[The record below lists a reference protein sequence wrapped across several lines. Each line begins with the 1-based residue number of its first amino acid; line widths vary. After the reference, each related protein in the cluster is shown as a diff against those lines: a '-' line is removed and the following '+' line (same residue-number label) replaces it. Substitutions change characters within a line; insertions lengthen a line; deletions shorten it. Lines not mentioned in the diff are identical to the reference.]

1 MESVKTGKTNKV
13 GKNTEMAHTKTN
25 KETHFK
31 QVSAITNRIR
41 SIGGIFT
48 KIAKKVRE
56 LVKKHPKKSSA
67 ALVVLTPVA
76 CKRAKELDDK
86 VQDKSKQAEKENKIN
101 WWKYSGLTIA
111 TSLLLAACSAGDIDK
126 QIELEQEKQKT
137 EQEKKEAE
145 NARDRANKSEIELE
159 QERQKT
165 NKSGIELANSQI
177 KAEQER
183 QKTEQEKQKANKSE
197 IELEQQKQKTINTQ
211 RDLIKEQKDFI
222 KETEQNCQEKH
233 GQLFIKRAR
242 IKTGIT
248 TGIAIEIEAEC
259 KTPKPTKTNQTPIQ
273 PKHLPNSKHPHS
285 QRGSKAQELIAYL
298 LFEQKDFIIE
308 TEQKCQEKHNQ
319 FFIKKAGIKGGAI
332 EVEAECKTPKPTKTN
347 QTPIQPKH
355 LPNSKQPH
363 SQRGSKAQELI
374 AYLQKELES
383 LPYSQKAIAK
393 QVDFYKPS
401 SIAYLELDPR
411 DFKVT
416 EEWQNENLKI
426 RSKAQ
431 AKMLEMRKP
440 QANLSPSQ
448 SFLFVQR
455 IFADINKEIEA
466 AANTEKK
473 AEKVGY
479 GYSKRV

>member
-1 MESVKTGKTNKV
+1 MKSVKTGKTNKV
-13 GKNTEMAHTKTN
+13 GKNTEMANTKTN
-25 KETHFK
+25 KETYFK
-31 QVSAITNRIR
+31 QVSAITNGLR
-41 SIGGIFT
+41 SISGFFT
-48 KIAKKVRE
+48 KIAKRVRE
-56 LVKKHPKKSSA
+56 LVKRHPKKSKA
-67 ALVVLTPVA
+67 ALVVLTHVA
-76 CKRAKELDDK
+76 CKKAKELDDK
-86 VQDKSKQAEKENKIN
+86 VQDKSKQAEKENQIN

-111 TSLLLAACSAGDIDK
+111 ASLLLAACSVGDIDK

-137 EQEKKEAE
+137 EQEQQKTEQEKQK
-145 NARDRANKSEIELE
+145 ANKSGIELE

-183 QKTEQEKQKANKSE
+183 QKTEQERQKTNKSG

-233 GQLFIKRAR
+233 GQLFIKKAR

-273 PKHLPNSKHPHS
+273 PKHLPNSK
-285 QRGSKAQELIAYL
+285 
-298 LFEQKDFIIE
+298 
-308 TEQKCQEKHNQ
+308 
-319 FFIKKAGIKGGAI
+319 
-332 EVEAECKTPKPTKTN
+332 
-347 QTPIQPKH
+347 QPR
-355 LPNSKQPH
+355 

-411 DFKVT
+411 DFNAT
-416 EEWQNENLKI
+416 EEWQKENLKI

-431 AKMLEMRKP
+431 AKMLEMRSLKPDP
-440 QANLSPSQ
+440 QAHLSTSQ
-448 SFLFVQR
+448 SLLLVQK
-455 IFADINKEIEA
+455 IFADVSKEIEA
-466 AANTEKK
+466 TANTEKK
-473 AEKVGY
+473 AEKAGY
-479 GYSKRV
+479 GYSKRM

>member
-1 MESVKTGKTNKV
+1 MESVKTEKANKV
-13 GKNTEMAHTKTN
+13 GKNTETADTKAN

-31 QVSAITNRIR
+31 QASAITNTIR
-41 SIGGIFT
+41 SISGFFT
-48 KIAKKVRE
+48 KIAKRVRE
-56 LVKKHPKKSSA
+56 LVKKHPKKSKA
-67 ALVVLTPVA
+67 ALVVLTHVA
-76 CKRAKELDDK
+76 CKKAKELDDK
-86 VQDKSKQAEKENKIN
+86 VQDKSKQAEKENQIN

-111 TSLLLAACSAGDIDK
+111 ASLLLAACSVGDTDK
-126 QIELEQEKQKT
+126 QIELEQEKQKANKSGIELEQERQKT
-137 EQEKKEAE
+137 EQERQKT
-145 NARDRANKSEIELE
+145 NKSEIELE

-233 GQLFIKRAR
+233 GQLFIKKAR

-273 PKHLPNSKHPHS
+273 PKHLPNSKQPRS
-285 QRGSKAQELIAYL
+285 QRGSKAQELI
-298 LFEQKDFIIE
+298 
-308 TEQKCQEKHNQ
+308 T
-319 FFIKKAGIKGGAI
+319 
-332 EVEAECKTPKPTKTN
+332 
-347 QTPIQPKH
+347 
-355 LPNSKQPH
+355 
-363 SQRGSKAQELI
+363 
-374 AYLQKELES
+374 YLQKELES

-411 DFKVT
+411 DFNVT
-416 EEWQNENLKI
+416 EEWQKENLKI

-431 AKMLEMRKP
+431 AKMLEMRSLKPDP
-440 QANLSPSQ
+440 QAHLSTSQ
-448 SFLFVQR
+448 SLLFVQK
-455 IFADINKEIEA
+455 IFADVNKEIKVV
-466 AANTEKK
+466 ANTEKK
-473 AEKVGY
+473 VEKAGY
-479 GYSKRV
+479 GYSKRM

>member
-1 MESVKTGKTNKV
+1 MK
-13 GKNTEMAHTKTN
+13 
-25 KETHFK
+25 
-31 QVSAITNRIR
+31 R
-41 SIGGIFT
+41 
-48 KIAKKVRE
+48 VRE
-56 LVKKHPKKSSA
+56 LVKKHPKKSKV
-67 ALVVLTPVA
+67 ALVVLTHVV

-86 VQDKSKQAEKENKIN
+86 VQDKSKQAEKENQIN

-111 TSLLLAACSAGDIDK
+111 TSLLLAACNVGDIDK

-145 NARDRANKSEIELE
+145 NARDRANKSGIELE

-165 NKSGIELANSQI
+165 NKSGIELEQQRQKTEQERQKTNKSEIELANSQI
-177 KAEQER
+177 KAEQE
-183 QKTEQEKQKANKSE
+183 
-197 IELEQQKQKTINTQ
+197 KQKTINTQ

-233 GQLFIKRAR
+233 GQLFIKRTR

-259 KTPKPTKTNQTPIQ
+259 KTPKP
-273 PKHLPNSKHPHS
+273 
-285 QRGSKAQELIAYL
+285 A
-298 LFEQKDFIIE
+298 
-308 TEQKCQEKHNQ
+308 
-319 FFIKKAGIKGGAI
+319 
-332 EVEAECKTPKPTKTN
+332 KTN

-363 SQRGSKAQELI
+363 SQRGSKAQEFI

-393 QVDFYKPS
+393 QVDFYKSS

-440 QANLSPSQ
+440 QANLSTSQ
-448 SFLFVQR
+448 SLLFVQK
-455 IFADINKEIEA
+455 IFADINKEIKVV
-466 AANTEKK
+466 ANTEKK
-473 AEKVGY
+473 AEKTGY
-479 GYSKRV
+479 GYSKRM

>member
-1 MESVKTGKTNKV
+1 MESVKTGRTNKV
-13 GKNTEMAHTKTN
+13 GKNAETANTKAN

-31 QVSAITNRIR
+31 QASVITNTLR
-41 SIGGIFT
+41 SICGIFT

-56 LVKKHPKKSSA
+56 LVKKHPKKSKA
-67 ALVVLTPVA
+67 ALVVLTHVA

-86 VQDKSKQAEKENKIN
+86 VQDKSKQAEKENQIN

-111 TSLLLAACSAGDIDK
+111 TSLLLAACSTGDIDK
-126 QIELEQEKQKT
+126 QIELEQEKQKANKSGIELEQERQKT
-137 EQEKKEAE
+137 EQEKQK
-145 NARDRANKSEIELE
+145 ANKSEIELE

-233 GQLFIKRAR
+233 GQLFIKKTR

-259 KTPKPTKTNQTPIQ
+259 KTPKP
-273 PKHLPNSKHPHS
+273 
-285 QRGSKAQELIAYL
+285 A
-298 LFEQKDFIIE
+298 
-308 TEQKCQEKHNQ
+308 
-319 FFIKKAGIKGGAI
+319 
-332 EVEAECKTPKPTKTN
+332 KTN

-363 SQRGSKAQELI
+363 SQRGSKAQEFI

-383 LPYSQKAIAK
+383 LPYSQKAIVK

-431 AKMLEMRKP
+431 AKMLEMRKT
-440 QANLSPSQ
+440 QANLSASQ
-448 SFLFVQR
+448 SLLFVQK
-455 IFADINKEIEA
+455 IFADINKGIEA

-473 AEKVGY
+473 AEKAGY
-479 GYSKRV
+479 GYSKRM

>member
-13 GKNTEMAHTKTN
+13 GKNIEMVDTKAN

-31 QVSAITNRIR
+31 QVSAITNTLR
-41 SIGGIFT
+41 SIGGFFT

-56 LVKKHPKKSSA
+56 LVKKHPKKSNV
-67 ALVVLTPVA
+67 ALVVLTHVA
-76 CKRAKELDDK
+76 CKKAKELDDK
-86 VQDKSKQAEKENKIN
+86 VQDKSKQAEKENQIN

-137 EQEKKEAE
+137 EQEQQKTEQERQK
-145 NARDRANKSEIELE
+145 ANRSGIELE

-165 NKSGIELANSQI
+165 EQERQKTNKSEIELANSQI
-177 KAEQER
+177 KV
-183 QKTEQEKQKANKSE
+183 EQEKQKANKSE

-233 GQLFIKRAR
+233 GQLFIKKAR

-259 KTPKPTKTNQTPIQ
+259 KTPKP
-273 PKHLPNSKHPHS
+273 
-285 QRGSKAQELIAYL
+285 A
-298 LFEQKDFIIE
+298 
-308 TEQKCQEKHNQ
+308 
-319 FFIKKAGIKGGAI
+319 
-332 EVEAECKTPKPTKTN
+332 KTN

-416 EEWQNENLKI
+416 EEWQKENLKI

-431 AKMLEMRKP
+431 AKMLEMRHLKPDP
-440 QANLSPSQ
+440 QAHLPTSQ
-448 SFLFVQR
+448 SLLFVQK
-455 IFADINKEIEA
+455 IFADVNKEIKVV
-466 AANTEKK
+466 ANTEKK
-473 AEKVGY
+473 VEKAGY

>member
-1 MESVKTGKTNKV
+1 MESVKIGKTNKV
-13 GKNTEMAHTKTN
+13 GKNTEMVNAKAN

-31 QVSAITNRIR
+31 QVSAIANTLR
-41 SIGGIFT
+41 SIGSFFT
-48 KIAKKVRE
+48 KIAKRVRE
-56 LVKKHPKKSSA
+56 LVKKHPKKSNA
-67 ALVVLTPVA
+67 ALVVLTHVA
-76 CKRAKELDDK
+76 CKKAKELDDK
-86 VQDKSKQAEKENKIN
+86 VQDKSKQAEKENQIN

-111 TSLLLAACSAGDIDK
+111 ASLLLAACSAGDTDK
-126 QIELEQEKQKT
+126 QIELEQEKQKANKSGIELEQERQKT
-137 EQEKKEAE
+137 EQERQKT
-145 NARDRANKSEIELE
+145 NKSEIELE

-233 GQLFIKRAR
+233 GQLFIKKAR

-259 KTPKPTKTNQTPIQ
+259 KTPKP
-273 PKHLPNSKHPHS
+273 
-285 QRGSKAQELIAYL
+285 A
-298 LFEQKDFIIE
+298 
-308 TEQKCQEKHNQ
+308 
-319 FFIKKAGIKGGAI
+319 
-332 EVEAECKTPKPTKTN
+332 KTN

-355 LPNSKQPH
+355 LPNSKQPR

-411 DFKVT
+411 DFNVT
-416 EEWQNENLKI
+416 EEWQKENLKI

-431 AKMLEMRKP
+431 AKMLEMRDLKPDP
-440 QANLSPSQ
+440 QAHLPTSQ
-448 SFLFVQR
+448 SLLFVQK
-455 IFADINKEIEA
+455 IFADINKEIKIV
-466 AANTEKK
+466 ANTEKK
-473 AEKVGY
+473 VEKAGY

>member
-13 GKNTEMAHTKTN
+13 GKNTETANTKAN

-31 QVSAITNRIR
+31 QVSAITNTLR
-41 SIGGIFT
+41 SIGGFFT
-48 KIAKKVRE
+48 KIVKKVRE
-56 LVKKHPKKSSA
+56 LVKKHPKKSKA
-67 ALVVLTPVA
+67 ALVVLTHVA
-76 CKRAKELDDK
+76 CKKAKELDDK
-86 VQDKSKQAEKENKIN
+86 VQDKSKQAEKENQIN

-126 QIELEQEKQKT
+126 QIELEQEQQKT
-137 EQEKKEAE
+137 EQERQKTEQERQK
-145 NARDRANKSEIELE
+145 ANKSGIELE

-165 NKSGIELANSQI
+165 EQERQKTNKSEIELANSQI
-177 KAEQER
+177 KV
-183 QKTEQEKQKANKSE
+183 EQEKQKANKSE

-233 GQLFIKRAR
+233 GQLFIKKAR

-259 KTPKPTKTNQTPIQ
+259 KTPKP
-273 PKHLPNSKHPHS
+273 
-285 QRGSKAQELIAYL
+285 A
-298 LFEQKDFIIE
+298 
-308 TEQKCQEKHNQ
+308 
-319 FFIKKAGIKGGAI
+319 
-332 EVEAECKTPKPTKTN
+332 KTN

-411 DFKVT
+411 DFSVT
-416 EEWQNENLKI
+416 EEWQKENLKI

-431 AKMLEMRKP
+431 AKMLEMRSLKPDP
-440 QANLSPSQ
+440 QAHLSTSQ
-448 SFLFVQR
+448 SLLLVQK
-455 IFADINKEIEA
+455 IFADVSKEIKVV
-466 AANTEKK
+466 ANTEKK
-473 AEKVGY
+473 AEKAGY

>member
-13 GKNTEMAHTKTN
+13 GKNAETANTKTN

-31 QVSAITNRIR
+31 QVRTIANTIR

-48 KIAKKVRE
+48 KIVKRVRE
-56 LVKKHPKKSSA
+56 LVKKHPKKSNV
-67 ALVVLTPVA
+67 ALVVLTHAA

-86 VQDKSKQAEKENKIN
+86 VQDKSKQAEKENQIN

-111 TSLLLAACSAGDIDK
+111 TSLLLAACSVGDIDK

-137 EQEKKEAE
+137 EQEQQKTEQERQK
-145 NARDRANKSEIELE
+145 ANKSGIELE

-197 IELEQQKQKTINTQ
+197 IELERQKQKTINTQ

-233 GQLFIKRAR
+233 GQLFIKKAR

-259 KTPKPTKTNQTPIQ
+259 KTPKP
-273 PKHLPNSKHPHS
+273 
-285 QRGSKAQELIAYL
+285 A
-298 LFEQKDFIIE
+298 
-308 TEQKCQEKHNQ
+308 
-319 FFIKKAGIKGGAI
+319 
-332 EVEAECKTPKPTKTN
+332 KTN

-355 LPNSKQPH
+355 LPNSKQPR

-416 EEWQNENLKI
+416 EEWQKENLKI

-431 AKMLEMRKP
+431 AKMLEMRNP
-440 QANLSPSQ
+440 QAHLSTSQ
-448 SFLFVQR
+448 SLLLIQK
-455 IFADINKEIEA
+455 IFADVNKEIKVV
-466 AANTEKK
+466 ANTEKK
-473 AEKVGY
+473 AEKVSY
-479 GYSKRV
+479 GYSKRM

>member
-1 MESVKTGKTNKV
+1 MESIKTAKTNKV
-13 GKNTEMAHTKTN
+13 GKNAETADTNAN

-31 QVSAITNRIR
+31 QVSAITNMIR
-41 SIGGIFT
+41 SIGGFFT
-48 KIAKKVRE
+48 KIMKRVRE
-56 LVKKHPKKSSA
+56 LVKKHPKKSKV
-67 ALVVLTPVA
+67 ALVVLTHAA

-111 TSLLLAACSAGDIDK
+111 TSLLLAACNVGDIDK

-137 EQEKKEAE
+137 EQEQQKTEQEKQK
-145 NARDRANKSEIELE
+145 ANKSGIELE

-233 GQLFIKRAR
+233 GQLFIKKAR
-242 IKTGIT
+242 IKTGVT

-259 KTPKPTKTNQTPIQ
+259 KTPKP
-273 PKHLPNSKHPHS
+273 
-285 QRGSKAQELIAYL
+285 A
-298 LFEQKDFIIE
+298 
-308 TEQKCQEKHNQ
+308 
-319 FFIKKAGIKGGAI
+319 
-332 EVEAECKTPKPTKTN
+332 KTN

-355 LPNSKQPH
+355 LPNSKQPR

-393 QVDFYKPS
+393 QVNFYKPS

-411 DFKVT
+411 DFNAT
-416 EEWQNENLKI
+416 EEWQKENLKI

-431 AKMLEMRKP
+431 AKMLEMRNP
-440 QANLSPSQ
+440 QANLSASQ
-448 SFLFVQR
+448 SLLFVQK
-455 IFADINKEIEA
+455 IFADINKEIKVV
-466 AANTEKK
+466 ANTEKK
-473 AEKVGY
+473 VEKAGY
-479 GYSKRV
+479 GYSKRM

>member
-1 MESVKTGKTNKV
+1 MGSGKTNKV

-31 QVSAITNRIR
+31 RVGAIKNMFR
-41 SIGGIFT
+41 SIGGIFA
-48 KIAKKVRE
+48 KIVNKVRE
-56 LVKKHPKKSSA
+56 LVKKHPKKSNA
-67 ALVVLTPVA
+67 ALVVLTHVA
-76 CKRAKELDDK
+76 CKKAKELDDK

-111 TSLLLAACSAGDIDK
+111 TSLLLAACSVGDIDK

-145 NARDRANKSEIELE
+145 NARDRANKSGIELE

-183 QKTEQEKQKANKSE
+183 QKTEQEKQKTNKSE

-211 RDLIKEQKDFI
+211 RGLIKEQKDFI

-273 PKHLPNSKHPHS
+273 PKHLPNSK
-285 QRGSKAQELIAYL
+285 
-298 LFEQKDFIIE
+298 
-308 TEQKCQEKHNQ
+308 
-319 FFIKKAGIKGGAI
+319 
-332 EVEAECKTPKPTKTN
+332 
-347 QTPIQPKH
+347 
-355 LPNSKQPH
+355 QPH
-363 SQRGSKAQELI
+363 SQRGSKTQELI

-383 LPYSQKAIAK
+383 LPYSQKAIVK

-401 SIAYLELDPR
+401 FIAYLELDPR

-440 QANLSPSQ
+440 QANLSPFQ
-448 SFLFVQR
+448 SFSILQNIV
-455 IFADINKEIEA
+455 ADINKEIEA
-466 AANTEKK
+466 SANTEKK

-479 GYSKRV
+479 GYSKRM

>member
-1 MESVKTGKTNKV
+1 MKSVKTGKTNKV
-13 GKNTEMAHTKTN
+13 SKNTEMANTKTN

-31 QVSAITNRIR
+31 QVSAIANTLR

-56 LVKKHPKKSSA
+56 LFKKHHKKSNA
-67 ALVVLTPVA
+67 ALVVLTHIA
-76 CKRAKELDDK
+76 CKKAKELDDK
-86 VQDKSKQAEKENKIN
+86 VQDKSKQAEKENQIN

-111 TSLLLAACSAGDIDK
+111 TSLLLAACSVGDVSE

-137 EQEKKEAE
+137 SNIETNNQIKVEQEKQKTS
-145 NARDRANKSEIELE
+145 NIETNNQIKVE
-159 QERQKT
+159 QEKQKT
-165 NKSGIELANSQI
+165 SNIETNNQI
-177 KAEQER
+177 KVEQEQ
-183 QKTEQEKQKANKSE
+183 QKTEQEKQKT
-197 IELEQQKQKTINTQ
+197 EQERQKTIKT
-211 RDLIKEQKDFI
+211 QKDFI
-222 KETEQNCQEKH
+222 KYVEQNCKENH
-233 GQLFIKRAR
+233 GQFFIRKGG
-242 IKTGIT
+242 IKAGM
-248 TGIAIEIEAEC
+248 IEIEAEC
-259 KTPKPTKTNQTPIQ
+259 KTPKP
-273 PKHLPNSKHPHS
+273 
-285 QRGSKAQELIAYL
+285 A
-298 LFEQKDFIIE
+298 
-308 TEQKCQEKHNQ
+308 
-319 FFIKKAGIKGGAI
+319 
-332 EVEAECKTPKPTKTN
+332 KTN

-431 AKMLEMRKP
+431 AKMLEMRNP
-440 QANLSPSQ
+440 QAHLSASQ
-448 SFLFVQR
+448 SLLFVQK
-455 IFADINKEIEA
+455 IFADINKEIKVV
-466 AANTEKK
+466 ANTEKK
-473 AEKVGY
+473 AEKAGY
-479 GYSKRV
+479 GYSKRM

>member
-1 MESVKTGKTNKV
+1 MKSVKIGKTNKV
-13 GKNTEMAHTKTN
+13 GKNTKMANTKTN
-25 KETHFK
+25 KETYFK

-48 KIAKKVRE
+48 KIAKRVRG
-56 LVKKHPKKSSA
+56 LVKKHPKKSRA
-67 ALVVLTPVA
+67 ALVVLTHVA
-76 CKRAKELDDK
+76 CRKAKELDDK
-86 VQDKSKQAEKENKIN
+86 VQDKSKQAEKENQIN

-111 TSLLLAACSAGDIDK
+111 ASLLLAACSVGDIDK
-126 QIELEQEKQKT
+126 QIELEQEQQKT
-137 EQEKKEAE
+137 EQEQQKTEQERQKS
-145 NARDRANKSEIELE
+145 NKSGIELE

-165 NKSGIELANSQI
+165 EQERQKTNKSEIELANSQI
-177 KAEQER
+177 KV
-183 QKTEQEKQKANKSE
+183 EQEKQKANKSE

-233 GQLFIKRAR
+233 GQLFIKKAR

-273 PKHLPNSKHPHS
+273 PKHLPNSKQS
-285 QRGSKAQELIAYL
+285 R
-298 LFEQKDFIIE
+298 
-308 TEQKCQEKHNQ
+308 
-319 FFIKKAGIKGGAI
+319 
-332 EVEAECKTPKPTKTN
+332 
-347 QTPIQPKH
+347 
-355 LPNSKQPH
+355 

-411 DFKVT
+411 DFNVT
-416 EEWQNENLKI
+416 EEWQKENLKI

-431 AKMLEMRKP
+431 AKMLEMRSLKP
-440 QANLSPSQ
+440 DSQAHLPTSQ
-448 SFLFVQR
+448 SLLFIQK
-455 IFADINKEIEA
+455 IFADVSKEIEA

-473 AEKVGY
+473 QKKWVMVIVKGCS
-479 GYSKRV
+479 G

>member
-1 MESVKTGKTNKV
+1 MESVKTAKEKKV
-13 GKNTEMAHTKTN
+13 FKNTEVANTKTN

-31 QVSAITNRIR
+31 QVSAITNTLR

-48 KIAKKVRE
+48 KIVKKVRE
-56 LVKKHPKKSSA
+56 LFKKHPKKSKVV
-67 ALVVLTPVA
+67 LVVLTHVA
-76 CKRAKELDDK
+76 CKRANELDDK
-86 VQDKSKQAEKENKIN
+86 VQDKSKQAEKENQIN

-111 TSLLLAACSAGDIDK
+111 TSLLLAACSVGDTDK
-126 QIELEQEKQKT
+126 QIELEQEKQKANKSGIELEQERQKT
-137 EQEKKEAE
+137 EQERQKT
-145 NARDRANKSEIELE
+145 NKSEIELE

-233 GQLFIKRAR
+233 GQLFIKKAR

-273 PKHLPNSKHPHS
+273 PKHLPNSK
-285 QRGSKAQELIAYL
+285 
-298 LFEQKDFIIE
+298 
-308 TEQKCQEKHNQ
+308 
-319 FFIKKAGIKGGAI
+319 
-332 EVEAECKTPKPTKTN
+332 
-347 QTPIQPKH
+347 QPR
-355 LPNSKQPH
+355 

-393 QVDFYKPS
+393 QVNFYRPS

-411 DFKVT
+411 DFNVT

-431 AKMLEMRKP
+431 AKMLEMRHLKPDP
-440 QANLSPSQ
+440 QAHLSTSQ
-448 SFLFVQR
+448 SLLFVQK
-455 IFADINKEIEA
+455 IFADINKEIKVV
-466 AANTEKK
+466 ANTEKK
-473 AEKVGY
+473 AEKTGY

>member
-1 MESVKTGKTNKV
+1 MKSVKTGKTNKV
-13 GKNTEMAHTKTN
+13 GKNAETANTKAN

-31 QVSAITNRIR
+31 QVSAITNTLR

-48 KIAKKVRE
+48 KIVKKVRE
-56 LVKKHPKKSSA
+56 LFKKHPKKSKV
-67 ALVVLTPVA
+67 ALVVLTHAA

-86 VQDKSKQAEKENKIN
+86 VQDKSKQAEKENQIN

-111 TSLLLAACSAGDIDK
+111 TSLLLAACNAGDIDK
-126 QIELEQEKQKT
+126 QIELEQEK
-137 EQEKKEAE
+137 KEVE
-145 NARDRANKSEIELE
+145 NARDRANKSGIELE
-159 QERQKT
+159 QEKQKT
-165 NKSGIELANSQI
+165 SNIETNNQI
-177 KAEQER
+177 KVEQEKQKTSNIETSNQIKVEQEQ
-183 QKTEQEKQKANKSE
+183 QKTEQEKQKTEQEKQKTSN
-197 IELEQQKQKTINTQ
+197 IETNNQIKVEQEQQKTEQEKQKTNNTQ
-211 RDLIKEQKDFI
+211 KDLVKKA
-222 KETEQNCQEKH
+222 EQNCQENH
-233 GQLFIKRAR
+233 SQFFIKKLG
-242 IKTGIT
+242 IKG
-248 TGIAIEIEAEC
+248 GIAIEI
-259 KTPKPTKTNQTPIQ
+259 
-273 PKHLPNSKHPHS
+273 
-285 QRGSKAQELIAYL
+285 
-298 LFEQKDFIIE
+298 
-308 TEQKCQEKHNQ
+308 
-319 FFIKKAGIKGGAI
+319 
-332 EVEAECKTPKPTKTN
+332 EAECKTPKPTKTN

-440 QANLSPSQ
+440 QAHLSTSQ
-448 SFLFVQR
+448 SLLFVQK
-455 IFADINKEIEA
+455 IFADINKEIKVV
-466 AANTEKK
+466 ANTEKK
-473 AEKVGY
+473 VEKAGY
-479 GYSKRV
+479 GYSKRVWA

>member
-1 MESVKTGKTNKV
+1 MESVKIGKTNKV
-13 GKNTEMAHTKTN
+13 GKNTEMANTKAN

-31 QVSAITNRIR
+31 QVSAITNTLR

-56 LVKKHPKKSSA
+56 LVKKHPKKSNA
-67 ALVVLTPVA
+67 ALVVLTHAA

-86 VQDKSKQAEKENKIN
+86 VQDKSKQAEKENQIN
-101 WWKYSGLTIA
+101 WWKHSGLTIA
-111 TSLLLAACSAGDIDK
+111 ASLLLAACNAGDIDK
-126 QIELEQEKQKT
+126 QIELEQEK
-137 EQEKKEAE
+137 KEVE
-145 NARDRANKSEIELE
+145 NARDRANKSGIELEQQRQKTE

-183 QKTEQEKQKANKSE
+183 QKTNKSG
-197 IELEQQKQKTINTQ
+197 IELEQQRQKAEQEKQKTINTQ

-233 GQLFIKRAR
+233 GQLFIKKTR

-273 PKHLPNSKHPHS
+273 PKHLPNSKQPRS
-285 QRGSKAQELIAYL
+285 QRGSK
-298 LFEQKDFIIE
+298 
-308 TEQKCQEKHNQ
+308 
-319 FFIKKAGIKGGAI
+319 
-332 EVEAECKTPKPTKTN
+332 V
-347 QTPIQPKH
+347 
-355 LPNSKQPH
+355 
-363 SQRGSKAQELI
+363 QELI

-393 QVDFYKPS
+393 QVNFYRPS

-431 AKMLEMRKP
+431 AKMLEMRHLKPDP
-440 QANLSPSQ
+440 QAHLPTSQ
-448 SFLFVQR
+448 SLLFVQK
-455 IFADINKEIEA
+455 IFADINKEIKVV
-466 AANTEKK
+466 ANTEKK
-473 AEKVGY
+473 AEKAGY

>member
-1 MESVKTGKTNKV
+1 MKTGRTNKV
-13 GKNTEMAHTKTN
+13 GKNAETANTKVN

-31 QVSAITNRIR
+31 QVSVITNTLR
-41 SIGGIFT
+41 SIGGFFT
-48 KIAKKVRE
+48 KIMKRVRE
-56 LVKKHPKKSSA
+56 LVKKHPKKSNA
-67 ALVVLTPVA
+67 ALVVLTHAA

-86 VQDKSKQAEKENKIN
+86 VQDKSKQAEKENQIN

-111 TSLLLAACSAGDIDK
+111 TSLLLAACNAGDIDK
-126 QIELEQEKQKT
+126 QIELEQEKQKANKSGIELEQERQKT
-137 EQEKKEAE
+137 EQEKQK
-145 NARDRANKSEIELE
+145 ANKSEIELE

-233 GQLFIKRAR
+233 GQLFIKKTR

-248 TGIAIEIEAEC
+248 TGI
-259 KTPKPTKTNQTPIQ
+259 
-273 PKHLPNSKHPHS
+273 
-285 QRGSKAQELIAYL
+285 
-298 LFEQKDFIIE
+298 
-308 TEQKCQEKHNQ
+308 
-319 FFIKKAGIKGGAI
+319 AI

-416 EEWQNENLKI
+416 KEWQNENLKI

-440 QANLSPSQ
+440 QAHLPTSQ
-448 SFLFVQR
+448 SLLFVQK
-455 IFADINKEIEA
+455 IFADINKGIEA
-466 AANTEKK
+466 TANTEKK

-479 GYSKRV
+479 GYSKRM

>member
-1 MESVKTGKTNKV
+1 
-13 GKNTEMAHTKTN
+13 MANTKTN

-31 QVSAITNRIR
+31 QVSVITNTLK

-56 LVKKHPKKSSA
+56 LVKKHPEKSSA
-67 ALVVLTPVA
+67 ALVVLTHVA
-76 CKRAKELDDK
+76 CKKAKELDDK

-111 TSLLLAACSAGDIDK
+111 TSLLLAACSVGDVSE

-137 EQEKKEAE
+137 SNVETNNQIKVEQEK
-145 NARDRANKSEIELE
+145 
-159 QERQKT
+159 
-165 NKSGIELANSQI
+165 
-177 KAEQER
+177 
-183 QKTEQEKQKANKSE
+183 QKTEQEKQKTEQEKQKTSN
-197 IELEQQKQKTINTQ
+197 IETNNQIKVEQEQQKTEQEQQKTEQEKQKTEQEKQKTEQEKQKTIKT
-211 RDLIKEQKDFI
+211 QKDFI
-222 KETEQNCQEKH
+222 KDLEQNCKENH
-233 GQLFIKRAR
+233 GQFFIEKGG
-242 IKTGIT
+242 IKAGIGGIT
-248 TGIAIEIEAEC
+248 IEAEA
-259 KTPKPTKTNQTPIQ
+259 K
-273 PKHLPNSKHPHS
+273 
-285 QRGSKAQELIAYL
+285 
-298 LFEQKDFIIE
+298 
-308 TEQKCQEKHNQ
+308 
-319 FFIKKAGIKGGAI
+319 
-332 EVEAECKTPKPTKTN
+332 CKTPKPTKTN

-363 SQRGSKAQELI
+363 SQRGSKAQEFI

-383 LPYSQKAIAK
+383 LPYSQKAIVK

-431 AKMLEMRKP
+431 AKMLEMRKT
-440 QANLSPSQ
+440 QANLSPFQ
-448 SFLFVQR
+448 SFSILQNIV
-455 IFADINKEIEA
+455 ADINKEIKVV
-466 AANTEKK
+466 ANTEKK

-479 GYSKRV
+479 GYSKRM

>member
-13 GKNTEMAHTKTN
+13 GKNTETADTKAN
-25 KETHFK
+25 KEAHFK
-31 QVSAITNRIR
+31 QASAITNTLR
-41 SIGGIFT
+41 SIGGFFT
-48 KIAKKVRE
+48 KIAKRVRE
-56 LVKKHPKKSSA
+56 LVKKHPKKSNA
-67 ALVVLTPVA
+67 ALVVLTHVA
-76 CKRAKELDDK
+76 CRKAKELDDK
-86 VQDKSKQAEKENKIN
+86 VQDKSKQAEKENQIN

-111 TSLLLAACSAGDIDK
+111 ASLLLAACSTGDTDK
-126 QIELEQEKQKT
+126 QIELEQEKQKANKSGIELEQERQKT
-137 EQEKKEAE
+137 EQERQKT
-145 NARDRANKSEIELE
+145 NKSEIELE

-233 GQLFIKRAR
+233 GQLFIKKAR

-273 PKHLPNSKHPHS
+273 PKHLPNSK
-285 QRGSKAQELIAYL
+285 
-298 LFEQKDFIIE
+298 
-308 TEQKCQEKHNQ
+308 
-319 FFIKKAGIKGGAI
+319 
-332 EVEAECKTPKPTKTN
+332 
-347 QTPIQPKH
+347 QPR
-355 LPNSKQPH
+355 

-411 DFKVT
+411 DFKAT
-416 EEWQNENLKI
+416 EEWQKENLKI

-431 AKMLEMRKP
+431 AKMLEMRNP
-440 QANLSPSQ
+440 QAHLSTSQ
-448 SFLFVQR
+448 SLLFVQK
-455 IFADINKEIEA
+455 IFADVSKEIEA

-473 AEKVGY
+473 VEKAGY
-479 GYSKRV
+479 GYSKRM